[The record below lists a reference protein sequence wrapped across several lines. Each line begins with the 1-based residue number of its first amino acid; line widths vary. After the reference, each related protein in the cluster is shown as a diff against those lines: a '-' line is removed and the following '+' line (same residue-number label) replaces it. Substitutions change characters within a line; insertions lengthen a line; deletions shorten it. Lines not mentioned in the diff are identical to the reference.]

1 MDAHNLP
8 SVEERLE
15 RLWEVLDFL
24 GDTDP
29 ASVAPVLREPLR
41 LLGFRAHACRA
52 PYIANVEEE
61 VAMWKDFL
69 NIREEIHRVTNYRRF
84 LCRVKEA
91 DTKNLLDTYLSGRR
105 WARGWLPNGGA
116 ARKAC
121 EQCKNWLPSRE
132 QETDC
137 RFISEPLDIIFQDYR
152 RERAQFNKWLIDAAM
167 EKANEPQPPS
177 PVHDFILRAT
187 KYSME
192 HDAYGK
198 KWDMEDV
205 YTVLSQAH
213 SHARGDQITCRDF
226 LPMGWKATMKRI
238 NWDQKTVLTRV
249 RSTLKDDETEE
260 LVEAIHY
267 DGLMYYVSS
276 FHLDNDGT
284 YVNQQPRQWVINALE
299 ANPRPRDIYHGIP
312 FCRIQTVSNVRP
324 TFYFEDAGDITIFCQ
339 FAEDGGE
346 WTGCWVGL
354 LRRARYNDGAVLQ
367 EDGVLYDGRRRHQPN
382 VNVGHDDVPVND
394 PEDDDGSDIDDDGV
408 VAPPGEEAPGHGTP
422 GEEEGIGRN
431 EASLDNVASA
441 LTSAASDAARRVAE
455 TRPFVQVYEGVLRGV
470 DALAPTFQELAE
482 HLGNIVDED
491 GAAADVI
498 HDEMLNERPGM

>member
-29 ASVAPVLREPLR
+29 ASVTPMLREPLR
-41 LLGFRAHACRA
+41 ILGFRAHACRA

-84 LCRVKEA
+84 LCRVKEV

-116 ARKAC
+116 ARRAC

-137 RFISEPLDIIFQDYR
+137 QFISEPLVTIFQNYR

-192 HDAYGK
+192 HDVYGS

-213 SHARGDQITCRDF
+213 SYARGDEITCRDF

-249 RSTLKDDETEE
+249 RDTLKDDETEE
-260 LVEAIHY
+260 LTEAIHY

-276 FHLDNDGT
+276 FHLDNDGI
-284 YVNQQPRQWVINALE
+284 YVNQQPRQWVIDALE
-299 ANPRPRDIYHGIP
+299 ANPRPRDIYRGIP
-312 FCRIQTVSNVRP
+312 FCRIQTISNVRP
-324 TFYFEDAGDITIFCQ
+324 TFYFTDAGDITIFC
-339 FAEDGGE
+339 
-346 WTGCWVGL
+346 
-354 LRRARYNDGAVLQ
+354 
-367 EDGVLYDGRRRHQPN
+367 H
-382 VNVGHDDVPVND
+382 
-394 PEDDDGSDIDDDGV
+394 
-408 VAPPGEEAPGHGTP
+408 PG
-422 GEEEGIGRN
+422 
-431 EASLDNVASA
+431 
-441 LTSAASDAARRVAE
+441 
-455 TRPFVQVYEGVLRGV
+455 
-470 DALAPTFQELAE
+470 
-482 HLGNIVDED
+482 
-491 GAAADVI
+491 
-498 HDEMLNERPGM
+498 